1 MVLAC
6 WVFNSSFLAGFSIE
20 VRTAARIK
28 IPSLLNMRTEHL
40 LKIFLRCCTHNALH
54 DLAILEEQDRR
65 YTHNPVTTSDAWVVV
80 SVQLAHFNLFQIAAS
95 QFLDNRTNHSAGGT
109 PGSPKVNQDWLIR
122 LSSLALEVLICK
134 LK

>member
-65 YTHNPVTTSDAWVVV
+65 YTHNPVTTGDGWVVV
-80 SVQLAHFNLFQIAAS
+80 GVQLAHLDFIGIAAC
-95 QFLDNRTNHSAGGT
+95 QFLNDGT
-109 PGSPKVNQDWLIR
+109 
-122 LSSLALEVLICK
+122 
-134 LK
+134 